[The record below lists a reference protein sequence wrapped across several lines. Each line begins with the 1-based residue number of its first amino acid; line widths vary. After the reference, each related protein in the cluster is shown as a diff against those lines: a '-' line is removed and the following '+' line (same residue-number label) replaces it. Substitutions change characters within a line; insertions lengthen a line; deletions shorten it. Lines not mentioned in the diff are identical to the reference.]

1 MQVHVT
7 FRKLRPTKAL
17 KDYAEEKI
25 SKVRKYLDDP
35 ISAHVVL
42 ESEKDRH
49 RAHVNINA
57 HGIICQGEKTSR
69 DMYASIDGMMDRI
82 EKQLRR
88 HKRRPNGK
96 RHHTI
101 SHHGALEKLVEKPLP
116 KTTQARLARESQVI
130 RTEGVHVKPMSVD
143 EAMLQ
148 LERMRNHEFL
158 VFRND
163 ASEEI
168 NVLYKRRDGAYGLID
183 PAL

>member
-17 KDYAEEKI
+17 KEYAEEKVT
-25 SKVRKYLDDP
+25 KVRKYLDDP

-42 ESEKDRH
+42 EAEKDRH

-88 HKRRPNGK
+88 HKRGPVGR
-96 RHHTI
+96 RQQAITHHA
-101 SHHGALEKLVEKPLP
+101 ALDRLVENPGPVK
-116 KTTQARLARESQVI
+116 AAREPQLI
-130 RTEGVHVKPMSVD
+130 RTEGVHAKPMSVD
-143 EAMLQ
+143 EALMQ
-148 LERMRNHEFL
+148 LERMKHHEFL

-163 ASEEI
+163 NSDEI
-168 NVLYKRRDGAYGLID
+168 NVLYKRKDGAYGLID

>member
-25 SKVRKYLDDP
+25 EKVRKYLEDP
-35 ISAHVVL
+35 ITAHIVL

-88 HKRRPNGK
+88 HKRAPTGK
-96 RHHTI
+96 RHKTI
-101 SHHGALEKLVEKPLP
+101 SHHGALDALVESPAP
-116 KTTQARLARESQVI
+116 ETTRARIAREPQVI
-130 RTEGVHVKPMSVD
+130 RPEGVHVKPMSVD

-163 ASEEI
+163 TSDEI
-168 NVLYKRRDGAYGLID
+168 NVLYKRKDGAYGLID